1 MDRVESLRVFARV
14 VECQSFTKAAE
25 SLRVPRSTVSM
36 TIKELEDRVGA
47 RLLSRT
53 TRSVAPTNDG
63 TDFYER
69 CLRLLADYDEVEG
82 LFRAPAARTRGHLR
96 VNVPGRIGRLII
108 APALPDFFARY
119 PDITLELG
127 VTDRTVDLQVEGI
140 DCVIRVGELSDS
152 NLIARRIGN
161 IAIINCASSSYLDRL
176 GTPRRPQDLKRHRT
190 VAYVPPK
197 SGKAEPWEYVTGG
210 VVSTIGVPTAIM
222 VDNAEML
229 IACCLAGLGLIQVPA
244 YDVRNHIER
253 GELIEVLPRHR
264 PAPMPIHIVYPHRRH
279 LSGRLQAFIEWASEL
294 LRTHATHHTETGAR
308 SRFPLRPGSKKMS
321 ESRRTRE

>member
-1 MDRVESLRVFARV
+1 MDSVDLLRVFARV
-14 VECQSFTKAAE
+14 VEYQSFTKAAG

-36 TIKELEDRVGA
+36 AVKELEDRVGA
-47 RLLSRT
+47 RLLRRT

-63 TDFYER
+63 TAFYER
-69 CLRLLADYDEVEG
+69 CLRLIADYEEVEG
-82 LFRAPAARTRGHLR
+82 PFRASAARLRGHLR

-127 VTDRTVDLQVEGI
+127 VTDRTVDLQAEGI
-140 DCVIRVGELSDS
+140 DCVIRVGELGSS
-152 NLIARRIGN
+152 NLIAKRVSEIS
-161 IAIINCASSSYLDRL
+161 IVNCASKTYIDRYGL
-176 GTPRRPQDLKRHRT
+176 PRRPQDLKRHRI
-190 VAYVPPK
+190 VAYVPPTSDK
-197 SGKAEPWEYVTGG
+197 PEPWEFVHAGG
-210 VVSTIGVPTAIM
+210 VRSMSVPATIA

-244 YDVRNHIER
+244 YDVRDHIDR
-253 GELIEVLPRHR
+253 GELVELLPRHR

-294 LRTHATHHTETGAR
+294 LRSQTG
-308 SRFPLRPGSKKMS
+308 
-321 ESRRTRE
+321 E